1 MDGFFLGNPYLN
13 GWFRGNPIYA
23 IYGNPQMDKNERWPK
38 FSSNIDE
45 IVRDFT
51 VLVVV
56 TVILIFPSHQGDL
69 TKKMML

>member
-1 MDGFFLGNPYLN
+1 
-13 GWFRGNPIYA
+13 
-23 IYGNPQMDKNERWPK
+23 MDKNERWPK